1 MQHPWMAPPAHIPRS
16 TGPDPA
22 AGTFYMQARLARGS
36 IHVHRRC
43 KDQAWY
49 LGSPVLTPRQVHS
62 KFDCFPERARAHGP
76 WIETFQGYTGH
87 TGRSQHGKWILR
99 RSGLS
104 HAECCLKPETPFP
117 VYPTNP
123 CSRKILAACRCSAR
137 ILTARRAPF
146 TRVVAQHDSLFAHST
161 SEARL

>member
-1 MQHPWMAPPAHIPRS
+1 MDCHGTTWEQRAEESRRMQHPWMAPPAHIPRS

-104 HAECCLKPETPFP
+104 HAECCLKPETRF
-117 VYPTNP
+117 
-123 CSRKILAACRCSAR
+123 
-137 ILTARRAPF
+137 PF
-146 TRVVAQHDSLFAHST
+146 TLQIHAHARYLQHAGAQPGSSRHVAHLSR
-161 SEARL
+161 E